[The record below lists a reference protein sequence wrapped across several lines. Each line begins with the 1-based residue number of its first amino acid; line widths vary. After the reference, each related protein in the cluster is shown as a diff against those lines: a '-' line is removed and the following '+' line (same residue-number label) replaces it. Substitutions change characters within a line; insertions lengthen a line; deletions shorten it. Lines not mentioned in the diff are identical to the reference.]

1 MKQYN
6 KLRFDSAEAPFCC
19 GMTVIGNFIDGGI
32 YRGLLDAVDK
42 YEDAIKDLRQ
52 KLVCAEGRPDPEDLE
67 DRDEDGPY
75 DGCRALI
82 ATVPTSWVYRHKL
95 LLDAGMVEVKRWVN
109 VNSGNELALLVS
121 PDEWPTLK

>member
-1 MKQYN
+1 MSKFN
-6 KLRFDSAEAPFCC
+6 LIRFIYEEAHFCC
-19 GMTVIGNFIDGGI
+19 GMQEIGDFSDGGT

-42 YEDAIKDLRQ
+42 YADAVKDLRE
-52 KLVCAEGRPDPEDLE
+52 KLLLAEGRPDPEDLE
-67 DRDEDGPY
+67 DRAGDGPY

-82 ATVPTSWVYRHKL
+82 ATVPTSWEYRHKL

-121 PDEWPTLK
+121 PDEWPPLK

>member
-6 KLRFDSAEAPFCC
+6 KLRFDSEEAPFCC
-19 GMTVIGNFIDGGI
+19 GMIVIGDFTDGGT
-32 YRGLLDAVDK
+32 YGRDPQSVDDYNYAV
-42 YEDAIKDLRQ
+42 KDLRE
-52 KLVCAEGRPDPEDLE
+52 KLVRIEGRPDPEDLE
-67 DRDEDGPY
+67 DTGEDGPF

-82 ATVPTSWVYRHKL
+82 ATVPTSWEYRHKL

-121 PDEWPTLK
+121 PDEWPQLK